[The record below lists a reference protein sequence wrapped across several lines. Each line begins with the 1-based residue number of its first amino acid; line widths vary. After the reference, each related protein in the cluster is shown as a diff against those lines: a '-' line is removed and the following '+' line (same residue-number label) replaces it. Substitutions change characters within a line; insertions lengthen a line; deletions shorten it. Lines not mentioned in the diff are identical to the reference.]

1 MARGGR
7 TVDAGR
13 HAGCEC
19 PGDYCSLGGEGTL
32 PQRAH
37 FHSSDHLLDS
47 EKYPFI
53 EQAALIVVL
62 LIAIAGL
69 VYAGMLVKQ
78 VKAADQG
85 TARMQ
90 EIARAVREG
99 ANAYLGAQFRKIGPL
114 IIVITDRACSSQN
127 TVASRPQD
135 TPFAYGRAGAF
146 LLGSLFSW
154 TVGFVGMRLATTGNL
169 RVAAAAKRSYGEAMQ
184 LGYRTGTITGML
196 TDGLGLLG
204 GTCIFLVFGE
214 QAYEALL
221 GFGFG
226 GTLLALFM
234 RVGGGIYTKAADVG
248 ADLVGKVEAGIPE
261 DDPRNAATIADN
273 VGDNVGDCAG
283 MAADIFESYE
293 VTIVAAMIL
302 GLASFGHKGVIFP
315 LLVRGVGVLGSIIST
330 YTVKAG
336 PNDTSD
342 TALKS
347 VHRGF
352 WIGSLISIAGFFLIG
367 MTYLYFPAEYFA
379 KGYEMAEARLPR
391 RDRPPTWPPGSTSAS
406 PTSTCGRR

>member
-1 MARGGR
+1 ML
-7 TVDAGR
+7 V
-13 HAGCEC
+13 
-19 PGDYCSLGGEGTL
+19 
-32 PQRAH
+32 
-37 FHSSDHLLDS
+37 
-47 EKYPFI
+47 
-53 EQAALIVVL
+53 
-62 LIAIAGL
+62 IAIAGL
-69 VYAGMLVKQ
+69 LYALMLVRQ
-78 VKAADQG
+78 VKKADQG
-85 TARMQ
+85 TPKMQ
-90 EIARAVREG
+90 EIAAAVREG

-114 IIVITDRACSSQN
+114 IVII
-127 TVASRPQD
+127 TVALFF
-135 TPFAYGRAGAF
+135 TKWGHWEFAFGRAGAF

-169 RVAAAAKRSYGEAMQ
+169 RVAAAARHSYGEAMQ

-204 GTCIFLVFGE
+204 GTCIFLIYGE

-315 LLVRGVGVLGSIIST
+315 LLVRGIGVLGSIIST

-352 WIGSLISIAGFFLIG
+352 WIGSMISVVGFFLIG
-367 MTYLYFPAEYFA
+367 CVYLHFPPEYFA
-379 KGYEMAEARLPR
+379 EYPMAAAGF
-391 RDRPPTWPPGSTSAS
+391 PG
-406 PTSTCGRR
+406 R